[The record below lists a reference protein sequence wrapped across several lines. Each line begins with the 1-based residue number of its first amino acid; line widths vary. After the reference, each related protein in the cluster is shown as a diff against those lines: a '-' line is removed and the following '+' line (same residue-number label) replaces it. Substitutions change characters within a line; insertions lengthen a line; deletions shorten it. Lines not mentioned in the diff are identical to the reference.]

1 MQAERLLIVNADDL
15 GLAPGVTRG
24 ILELARLGVVTST
37 SLLPNL
43 PGSAAALA
51 AAREMRL
58 DVGLHLN
65 LCAGVPLS
73 PPHTVP
79 SLLRRDGAFATAGAI
94 ARRRYAGRLRLD
106 DVEREWSAQIEWC
119 LAQGA
124 RPSHLDSHCQLHGLS
139 GLYHLTLRLARRY
152 GIAGVRSAAAGFI
165 WQTPGLS
172 RLRVTL
178 RRAPTHDSVP
188 FHPDFFSV
196 LSVLGQ
202 MRSARPLQALLRA
215 LPPGVTELV
224 CHPGHVDDELRRLD
238 PLTDQREREWLLLTR
253 LFLRDLLRGEGIRL
267 VSWADLA
274 PRVVPAEQ
282 PSLGIVR

>member
-1 MQAERLLIVNADDL
+1 VQAERLLIINADDL

-24 ILELARLGVVTST
+24 ILALARLGVVTST

-51 AAREMRL
+51 AAREMGL

-65 LCAGVPLS
+65 LCAGAPLS
-73 PPHTVP
+73 SPGAVP
-79 SLLRRDGAFATAGAI
+79 SLLRRAGAFATAGEI
-94 ARRRYAGRLRLD
+94 TRRRYAGRLRLD
-106 DVEREWSAQIEWC
+106 DVEREWRAQIEWC
-119 LAQGA
+119 LARGIL
-124 RPSHLDSHCQLHGLS
+124 PSHLDSHCQLHGLS

-165 WQTPGLS
+165 VQTPYLS
-172 RLRVTL
+172 RLRVVT
-178 RRAPTHDSVP
+178 RRAPAVNSNP
-188 FHPDFFSV
+188 YRPDFFSV

-238 PLTDQREREWLLLTR
+238 PLTNRREREWLLLTR
-253 LFLRDLLRGEGIRL
+253 PLFRDLLRNEGIRL

-274 PRVVPAEQ
+274 GEWW
-282 PSLGIVR
+282 GVRSITPGHMR